1 MTRSID
7 ATVAGRWRDRLR
19 RFEVSDLTVT
29 AYGQVEGVSLPSCLT
44 IACGHPQ
51 QSALI
56 LRLPNLQIALIL

>member
-29 AYGQVEGVSLPSCLT
+29 AYGQVEGVSLPS
-44 IACGHPQ
+44 
-51 QSALI
+51 
-56 LRLPNLQIALIL
+56 